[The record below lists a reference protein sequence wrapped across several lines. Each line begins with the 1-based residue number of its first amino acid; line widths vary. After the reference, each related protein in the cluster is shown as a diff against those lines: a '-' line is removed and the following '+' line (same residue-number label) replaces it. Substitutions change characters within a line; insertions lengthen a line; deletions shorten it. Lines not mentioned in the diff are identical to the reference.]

1 MKKIIGI
8 LSFFLVAGLIAS
20 FIFGFAG
27 SIPSAVPEK
36 AVTKYKLLVSFGYFL
51 RYLPSLIFTGFL
63 VSFSVYFGNN
73 CGGSAF
79 RFSKAML
86 ERFKIL
92 MIIAIACSFILT
104 LSSEVFGNMILM
116 GKQNIINHPR
126 LVAQY
131 IKSGE
136 TFFRQGVYIKS
147 YAYADAAL
155 VLDPSSTEAANL
167 KDRSD
172 VEINRENTS
181 NIKFEI
187 YRSSKELKDN
197 YEGADLDLEKISDA
211 YKCYLKSKECF
222 EKKEWINSHFYAQE
236 GLKLYTPKD
245 PNADELKKIS
255 VEAWNNITR
264 EHDLSKNDDQL
275 FFDKKYRGY
284 LALVEGDSLTAYYI
298 FRDLYLSS
306 RDYAT
311 DPDVLFYLDV
321 AAKRV
326 DERCFF
332 DDEVFQ
338 LESFEDVND
347 ICFSYTY
354 VDGTKDIIYF
364 RGMTSIKETGRTVQY
379 LRDLTI
385 QTLSENGSLYRTMS
399 VPYAKVLPVSIKTV
413 NEKTKAL
420 WGIDPKVNVIPYIML
435 NSVGRDNP
443 DIKTEPLYVYESGE
457 IAHLPEYILL
467 PMSYSDFTM
476 LETQTSEPERIQF
489 SNLFKLIK
497 KASKYGYSS
506 EVYCEALLNRIF
518 YPFWIVILLVGYSI
532 VAWNY
537 RTRQN
542 QYFKM
547 TWVLGF
553 PFLILSCHI
562 MNKILLY
569 VFKLFNY
576 VIVGALNSSSGP
588 AIFTGLV
595 VYTLL
600 LFVVSLSFL
609 GCHSSKNLS

>member
-8 LSFFLVAGLIAS
+8 LSFFLLAGLIAS

-27 SIPSAVPEK
+27 SIPSSVPEK
-36 AVTKYKLLVSFGYFL
+36 AVSRYKLLVSFGYFL
-51 RYLPSLIFTGFL
+51 RYLPSLVFTGFL

-73 CGGSAF
+73 CEGSTF

-86 ERFKIL
+86 GRFKII
-92 MIIAIACSFILT
+92 MIIALSSSFVLT
-104 LSSEVFGNMILM
+104 LSSEVFGNIILM

-136 TFFRQGVYIKS
+136 TFFRQGLYIKS

-155 VLDPSSTEAANL
+155 VLDPSSIEAANL

-197 YEGADLDLEKISDA
+197 YEGADIDLEKISDA

-222 EKKEWINSHFYAQE
+222 EKKEWINAHFYAQE

-245 PNADELKKIS
+245 PNAEELKTLS
-255 VEAWNNITR
+255 VEAWNNITK
-264 EHDLSKNDDQL
+264 EHDLSKDDEQQ

-354 VDGTKDIIYF
+354 VDGSKDIIYF
-364 RGMTSIKETGRTVQY
+364 RGMTSIKETGRTLQY

-385 QTLSENGSLYRTMS
+385 QTLSEDGSLFRTMT
-399 VPYAKVLPVSIKTV
+399 VPYAKVLPVSIKSV
-413 NEKTKAL
+413 NDKTKDL

-457 IAHLPEYILL
+457 IAHVPEYILL

-489 SNLFKLIK
+489 GNLFKLIK
-497 KASKYGYSS
+497 KASMYGYSS

-518 YPFWIVILLVGYSI
+518 YPLWIVILLVGYSI

-537 RTRQN
+537 RTKAN

-553 PFLILSCHI
+553 PFLILLCHI

-576 VIVGALNSSSGP
+576 VIVGALHASSSA
-588 AIFTGLV
+588 AIFVALI
-595 VYTLL
+595 VYALL
-600 LFVVSLSFL
+600 FFVVSLFFL